1 MSDSNGS
8 PVAAATLTCQ
18 TSTTGSDP
26 QAFALKILCATNPR
40 PRLVHH
46 GYGVAKQIQNNSKSL
61 KSQKVP

>member
-8 PVAAATLTCQ
+8 PVGRVYFDVPNEHNGRRPRT
-18 TSTTGSDP
+18 
-26 QAFALKILCATNPR
+26 FALKILCATNPR